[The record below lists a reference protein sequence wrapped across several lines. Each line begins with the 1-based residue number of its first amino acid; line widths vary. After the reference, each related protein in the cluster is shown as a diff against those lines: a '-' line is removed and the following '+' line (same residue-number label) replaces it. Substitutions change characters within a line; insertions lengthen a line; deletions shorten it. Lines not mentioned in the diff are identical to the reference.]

1 MSSEDIYV
9 NIVRP
14 GKETKTVSV
23 TQGVNVEAVFI
34 KAEIPADLYRTWTI
48 TNEQGETLGLGST
61 LHETT
66 KLVCGGR
73 VDGAA

>member
-9 NIVRP
+9 NVVRP

-23 TQGVNVEAVFI
+23 TQGVSVEAVFI
-34 KAEIPADLYRTWTI
+34 KAGIEAELYRSWTI
-48 TNEQGETLGLGST
+48 TNERGETLGLGST

-66 KLVCGGR
+66 KLVCGGK